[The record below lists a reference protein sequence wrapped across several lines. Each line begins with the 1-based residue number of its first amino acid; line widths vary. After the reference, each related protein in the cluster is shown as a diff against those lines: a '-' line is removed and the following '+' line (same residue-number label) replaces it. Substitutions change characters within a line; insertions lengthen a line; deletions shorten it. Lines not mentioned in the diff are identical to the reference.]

1 MVLICDKEQSR
12 CLWIVILSL
21 YQLPLYRSIQ
31 IVSLF
36 NIKSSSLG
44 PGSTVVE
51 KGKTRGQIKTKN
63 KQGGKTP

>member
-1 MVLICDKEQSR
+1 M
-12 CLWIVILSL
+12 SL
-21 YQLPLYRSIQ
+21 DSHSIFVPVAFVQ
-31 IVSLF
+31 VGTNCFLF